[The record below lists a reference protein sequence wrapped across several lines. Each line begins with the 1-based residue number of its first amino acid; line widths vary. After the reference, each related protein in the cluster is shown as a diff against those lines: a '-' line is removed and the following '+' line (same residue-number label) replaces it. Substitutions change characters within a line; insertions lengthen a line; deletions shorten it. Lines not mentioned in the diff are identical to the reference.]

1 MAVYG
6 ELSPCYI
13 GRQCLINPTQGS
25 YQKCKSGVVVD
36 ETKTLLKVRV
46 EGEIYNWT
54 FSKKDMLRAG
64 KDKNQFP
71 CYTLSLTDMG

>member
-6 ELSPCYI
+6 ELSPCDI
-13 GRQCLINPTQGS
+13 GRQCLVNPTQGG

-54 FSKKDMLRAG
+54 FSKKDMLRTG

-71 CYTLSLTDMG
+71 CYTLSLTDME

>member
-6 ELSPCYI
+6 ELSPCDI
-13 GRQCLINPTQGS
+13 GRQCLINPTQGG
-25 YQKCKSGVVVD
+25 YRKCKSGVVVD

-54 FSKKDMLRAG
+54 FSKKDMLRTG
-64 KDKNQFP
+64 KDKNLFP